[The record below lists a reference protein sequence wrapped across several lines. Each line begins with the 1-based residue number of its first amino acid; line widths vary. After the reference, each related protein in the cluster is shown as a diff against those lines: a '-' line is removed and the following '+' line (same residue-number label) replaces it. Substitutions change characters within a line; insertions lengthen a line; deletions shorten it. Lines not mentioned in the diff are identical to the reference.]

1 MELCVRVQVRLQ
13 DEQMGFLLITG
24 LLSWALHIKKP
35 YTPLFTCTHTLHF
48 KAILMANICLLY
60 TYYLCWQKS
69 LSCQSPIY
77 PYHQMSE
84 T

>member
-13 DEQMGFLLITG
+13 DQQTCFLSITV
-24 LLSWALHIKKP
+24 LLSWALDIGKP

-60 TYYLCWQKS
+60 TYYLCK
-69 LSCQSPIY
+69 QS
-77 PYHQMSE
+77 HQH
-84 T
+84 TLTTK